1 MPLPV
6 QSIRAKAEH
15 RAILQAV
22 ADMLRK
28 GEEASVL
35 QMLSDISSRSVGPF
49 RNEEAAIAFLRD
61 RLVTVLRPRMIW
73 FFGSRGRGDNSPDSD
88 FDLLVVMPD
97 GLSSK
102 EYSHRAAAAPISAC
116 GLAVDVIPCAMS
128 DFLES
133 RGNPETLIGRAVL
146 EGKLL
151 YQDRA
156 CRKDA
161 AAAA

>member
-6 QSIRAKAEH
+6 QSIRAKTEH

-35 QMLSDISSRSVGPF
+35 RMLSDISSRSVGPF
-49 RNEEAAIAFLRD
+49 RDEEAAIAFLRD

-73 FFGSRGRGDNSPDSD
+73 LFGSRGRGGNRPDSD
-88 FDLLVVMPD
+88 FDLLVVLPD
-97 GLSSK
+97 GLSPK
-102 EYSHRAAAAPISAC
+102 EYGHRAVAAPLSAC
-116 GLAVDVIPCAMS
+116 GLALDVIPCAMS
-128 DFLES
+128 DFLEN
-133 RGNPETLIGRAVL
+133 RGNPETLIGRAAL

-151 YQDRA
+151 YRDRA
-156 CRKDA
+156 CRQDA
-161 AAAA
+161 ATAA